1 MASRTELSRAPNRKL
16 AAGDLSADTDAE
28 LAIVRR
34 QDRLDRP
41 YYRLYAV
48 TGGRQ
53 HFLLERG
60 LSELNALAVLI
71 GARTGWRQRDSV

>member
-1 MASRTELSRAPNRKL
+1 M
-16 AAGDLSADTDAE
+16 
-28 LAIVRR
+28 VRR

>member
-1 MASRTELSRAPNRKL
+1 MGIGRWRFVRRYR
-16 AAGDLSADTDAE
+16 DAE

-48 TGGRQ
+48 TGGGQ

-60 LSELNALAVLI
+60 LSELNALAILI
-71 GARTGWRQRDSV
+71 GARNGRRHRDSA